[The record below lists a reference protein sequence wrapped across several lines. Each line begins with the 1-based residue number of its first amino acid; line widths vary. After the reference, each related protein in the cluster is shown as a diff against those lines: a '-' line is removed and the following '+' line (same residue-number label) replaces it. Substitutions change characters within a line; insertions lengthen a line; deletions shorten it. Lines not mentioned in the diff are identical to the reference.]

1 MIRLL
6 ASWSQG
12 VRGISATR
20 CQDRGLSCSE
30 CILDGPSERE
40 AQILAAEGTPEV
52 IQVQGPHHG
61 TGQLPASQV
70 LHLAFDAL
78 LVIIPHPLVALG
90 GIGDLLAKESMD
102 RGSAEE
108 VTDLSREQGR
118 GGVGAVLRPCRSQ
131 GGGRGVWGVEG
142 RCHSQ
147 ISFSPCFI
155 LQASCKSM

>member
-20 CQDRGLSCSE
+20 CQDRGLSRSE

-40 AQILAAEGTPEV
+40 AQILPAEGTPEV

-70 LHLAFDAL
+70 LDLAGETQGEQGWVPWSRCAGGTGSYQRRGQQVPSPGMPVTKPAL
-78 LVIIPHPLVALG
+78 RAGLPLPLHPGALPGEPTLLLMLSLSSYPTHWLPLVA
-90 GIGDLLAKESMD
+90 
-102 RGSAEE
+102 
-108 VTDLSREQGR
+108 
-118 GGVGAVLRPCRSQ
+118 
-131 GGGRGVWGVEG
+131 
-142 RCHSQ
+142 
-147 ISFSPCFI
+147 
-155 LQASCKSM
+155 